1 METQRFFA
9 PICGI
14 FVLACLLL
22 TACEEEEKL
31 QARKDIPLTR
41 TELNMVEAN
50 NEFTFSLFNNLVE
63 ISQGSN
69 LMISPFSL
77 SEVLGMLAN
86 GAAGET
92 KEEIIKALG
101 FENYSIEEVNTYY
114 KTLRKGLLEVD
125 NSTQLS
131 LANSVWIEENFS
143 IETAFKETLESEY
156 KASVNVLPFNNSMVE
171 KVNSWCHHQT
181 NGRITQFLTET
192 PREELL
198 LLNALYF
205 KGQWKEKFDPK
216 ETKEKIFF
224 KEAGT
229 TRSHYMCQDLKA
241 LCYSVEEE
249 NFKLLQLPYG
259 NQAFNMTIALPDKE
273 ISVDELVESLSAEK
287 WASCI
292 QQMKNYNVHVELP
305 LFTAEFEYTDKL
317 KSALQK
323 MGVSTLFESA
333 NLSGI
338 SSKKGL
344 NISGFKQKTYIE
356 VTEEGT
362 TAAAVSGNGMDMSP
376 SSLAAQ
382 EFIVNRPFV
391 YVIQEIST
399 GAILFIGKVMES

>member
-1 METQRFFA
+1 MKKNILESYST
-9 PICGI
+9 ILL
-14 FVLACLLL
+14 LACLLL

-143 IETAFKETLESEY
+143 IETAFKKTLESEY

-171 KVNSWCHHQT
+171 KVNSWCHRDT
-181 NGRITQFLTET
+181 
-192 PREELL
+192 
-198 LLNALYF
+198 
-205 KGQWKEKFDPK
+205 
-216 ETKEKIFF
+216 
-224 KEAGT
+224 
-229 TRSHYMCQDLKA
+229 
-241 LCYSVEEE
+241 
-249 NFKLLQLPYG
+249 
-259 NQAFNMTIALPDKE
+259 
-273 ISVDELVESLSAEK
+273 
-287 WASCI
+287 
-292 QQMKNYNVHVELP
+292 
-305 LFTAEFEYTDKL
+305 
-317 KSALQK
+317 
-323 MGVSTLFESA
+323 
-333 NLSGI
+333 
-338 SSKKGL
+338 
-344 NISGFKQKTYIE
+344 
-356 VTEEGT
+356 
-362 TAAAVSGNGMDMSP
+362 
-376 SSLAAQ
+376 
-382 EFIVNRPFV
+382 
-391 YVIQEIST
+391 
-399 GAILFIGKVMES
+399 